1 MARYISEGEFA
12 EMRQRGAFYEGYVVA
27 VGYAYYSYV
36 DPEGSFDH
44 HTRCNGGSLL
54 VQFLDVSQQAYTA
67 SLLGGEGDAR
77 RSSTH
82 VAPHWKEEV
91 ADWPKSAKQD
101 KNDID
106 KAENDLHPVVAFLN
120 FLDKIRG
127 NGDYLEDSRRFSSGT
142 FLTLTSKN
150 GGAGPAIHTQGAI
163 KVKFVDADTLPGL
176 MGLASGRGHFASR
189 NLKYHH
195 SQFLHRSN
203 PAQSRLAEL
212 IEIVADV
219 NELTKLIQHGKEIY
233 SAADESRR
241 NILRAGDEIFKINT
255 DSALIR
261 ARSAQEM
268 AVTGNGLE
276 SDSIYIKGYRRE
288 RVENVDQYGRVR
300 SETWRTS
307 VISEFQL
314 VSPADTFETPTR
326 KYEISSIKKKR

>member
-12 EMRQRGAFYEGYVVA
+12 EMRQRGAFYEGHVVA
-27 VGYAYYSYV
+27 VGYAYYGYINS
-36 DPEGSFDH
+36 EGNFDH
-44 HTRCNGGSLL
+44 QTRCNGCSLL

-77 RSSTH
+77 RSSTY
-82 VAPHWKEEV
+82 VAPHWKKEI
-91 ADWPKSAKQD
+91 ADWPKSAKPD

-120 FLDKIRG
+120 FLDKVRG

-189 NLKYHH
+189 NLKYHQ

-212 IEIVADV
+212 IETVADV
-219 NELTKLIQHGKEIY
+219 NELAKLIQQGMKI
-233 SAADESRR
+233 SAAVDENRR
-241 NILRAGDEIFKINT
+241 NNLRAGDELFRFNT

-261 ARSAQEM
+261 ERSAQEM
-268 AVTGNGLE
+268 AGNTNNME
-276 SDSIYIKGYRRE
+276 TDSIYIKGFRE
-288 RVENVDQYGRVR
+288 DRVVNKNQYGRVR
-300 SETWRTS
+300 SETWS
-307 VISEFQL
+307 VSLISDFQL
-314 VSPADTFETPTR
+314 VSPSDTFETPTR
-326 KYEISSIKKKR
+326 RYRVSSVKKKR

>member
-82 VAPHWKEEV
+82 IAPHWKEEV

-219 NELTKLIQHGKEIY
+219 NELAKLVQHGKKIY

-241 NILRAGDEIFKINT
+241 NNLRAGDELFKNNT

-268 AVTGNGLE
+268 AEGHRIDTLAVPVFNNQGQIVKYQKRAQNNPT
-276 SDSIYIKGYRRE
+276 
-288 RVENVDQYGRVR
+288 
-300 SETWRTS
+300 
-307 VISEFQL
+307 EFI
-314 VSPADTFETPTR
+314 
-326 KYEISSIKKKR
+326 EISKEEFFSKPRISPYHKHRHLRGW

>member
-82 VAPHWKEEV
+82 IAPHWKEEV
-91 ADWPKSAKQD
+91 ADWPKSGKSFDNKQNEAAD
-101 KNDID
+101 DI
-106 KAENDLHPVVAFLN
+106 HPAVAFLY
-120 FLDKIRG
+120 FLDRIRG
-127 NGDYLEDSRRFSSGT
+127 NGDYLEDSRLFSSGT

-150 GGAGPAIHTQGAI
+150 AGAGPAIHTQGAI

-219 NELTKLIQHGKEIY
+219 NELTKLIQHGKKIF

-241 NILRAGDEIFKINT
+241 NNLRAGDELFKNNT

-268 AVTGNGLE
+268 AEGHRIDTLAVPVFNNQGQIVKYQKRAQNNPT
-276 SDSIYIKGYRRE
+276 
-288 RVENVDQYGRVR
+288 
-300 SETWRTS
+300 
-307 VISEFQL
+307 EFI
-314 VSPADTFETPTR
+314 
-326 KYEISSIKKKR
+326 EISKEEFFSKPRISPYHKHRHLRGW